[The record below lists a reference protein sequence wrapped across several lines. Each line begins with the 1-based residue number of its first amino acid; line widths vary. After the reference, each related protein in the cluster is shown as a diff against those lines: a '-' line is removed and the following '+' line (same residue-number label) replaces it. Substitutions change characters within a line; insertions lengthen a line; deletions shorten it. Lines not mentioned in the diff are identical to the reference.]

1 MPTRLEIDPKL
12 IQFCNTDRQREFLE
26 AVVAHGSAR
35 AAAAALKVN
44 KNRISDAMKV
54 AKDAAAKAAR
64 QGYAPGHFEH
74 GVAAGYAMGK
84 VTIQRAADGN
94 VERTWERQSP
104 DNLARAEAMRAAA
117 AAMAEDLPRVEPIE
131 APAWTMAPLANLYTV
146 TDYHLGAYAW
156 AKEGGADWNL
166 QIAERTMLAAF
177 AHMVTSAPK
186 ARLGIINIQGDF
198 LHTDG
203 PTPITPMHGHVL
215 DASGRYSEMVGAAVR
230 VLRRVIDLALM
241 RHEAVEVILAEGNHD
256 LAGSMWLRHMFAAL
270 YENEPRLTVNDS
282 EIPFYVIQHGEV
294 MLGFRHGHMVKNEAL
309 PLLFAA
315 QFPKVWGATTKR
327 FAHCGHRHHTEEKEH
342 AGMTVVQ
349 HPTLAARDAYAAR
362 GGWIAERSA
371 LAITYHE
378 RFGAVGRVVVT
389 PDMLE
394 DAA

>member
-1 MPTRLEIDPKL
+1 MHPRLEIDPKL
-12 IQFCNTDRQREFLE
+12 FEFASPLHRERLE
-26 AVVAHGSAR
+26 AVNKFGGAR
-35 AAAAALKVN
+35 GAAAALGIN
-44 KNRISDAMKV
+44 KNLFHEALKITKRR
-54 AKDAAAKAAR
+54 AAQA
-64 QGYAPGHFEH
+64 GYAPDHDMTKTVPEGFTVK
-74 GVAAGYAMGK
+74 GVSTYYDRDGQARGQWVKSSADHERRIEMLREAAM
-84 VTIQRAADGN
+84 
-94 VERTWERQSP
+94 
-104 DNLARAEAMRAAA
+104 
-117 AAMAEDLPRVEPIE
+117 AMAEDLPRVQPIE

-166 QIAERTMLAAF
+166 EIAERTMLAAF
-177 AHMVTSAPK
+177 VHMVTSAPK
-186 ARLGIINIQGDF
+186 ARVGIINIQGDF

-203 PTPITPMHGHVL
+203 PTPVTPMHGHVL

-241 RHEAVEVILAEGNHD
+241 RHETVEVILAEGNHD
-256 LAGSMWLRHMFAAL
+256 LAGSMWLRHMFSAL

-282 EIPFYVIQHGEV
+282 EIPFYVIQQGEV
-294 MLGFRHGHMVKNEAL
+294 MLGFHHGHMVKNEAL

-327 FAHCGHRHHTEEKEH
+327 FGHCGHRHHTEEKEH

-362 GGWIAERSA
+362 GGWIAERA
-371 LAITYHE
+371 AIAITYHE